1 MKNIYEFLLNITLI
15 SLGVILKDIF
25 QIDEFL
31 FFIIVFWLYLITNT
45 FINKIQLN
53 EEYILILLFVSIIY
67 TFATYQLSVVVYQTI
82 MQLICGSF
90 IGEINDYFP
99 KESEFKKNPFKRR
112 ISSYDLIQKGL
123 M

>member
-67 TFATYQLSVVVYQTI
+67 TFATYQLNVIVYQTI

-90 IGEINDYFP
+90 IDEVNAYFLIEID
-99 KESEFKKNPFKRR
+99 K
-112 ISSYDLIQKGL
+112 
-123 M
+123 

>member
-67 TFATYQLSVVVYQTI
+67 TFATYQLNVIVYQTI
-82 MQLICGSF
+82 MQLICNSF
-90 IGEINDYFP
+90 IDEVNAYF
-99 KESEFKKNPFKRR
+99 
-112 ISSYDLIQKGL
+112 LIEMDK
-123 M
+123 

>member
-53 EEYILILLFVSIIY
+53 EEYIFTLLFVSIIY
-67 TFATYQLSVVVYQTI
+67 TFATYQLNVIVYQTI
-82 MQLICGSF
+82 MQLICNSF
-90 IGEINDYFP
+90 IDEVNAYF
-99 KESEFKKNPFKRR
+99 
-112 ISSYDLIQKGL
+112 LIEMDK
-123 M
+123 